1 MSDSLTGEVPP
12 SLSELESK
20 VMEAMWSREE
30 ATVRHVMEALN
41 AKAERRLA
49 YTTYMTIMNRLDGKG
64 LLERRRE
71 GKTDIYR
78 SRWSH
83 EDFLEAR
90 ARAEVAALVDEFGD
104 VALVHFTRQTEALD
118 PDRRKQLR
126 RLARRDA

>member
-1 MSDSLTGEVPP
+1 MSDSLSGEVPP

-78 SRWSH
+78 SRWSR
-83 EDFLEAR
+83 ENFLEAR